1 MEGGSPAP
9 APTAWR
15 KDKFFE
21 VEMRVRDDDL
31 DEYGVV
37 NNAVHASYIHDAR
50 NVLLET
56 LGISIH
62 FWTSTGNTMAL
73 SELHLKYFTPL
84 RSGGR
89 FIVKLRVVQIK
100 GVRIIVDHVIETLP
114 NRKVVMEASATAVCL
129 DKNHRPTHVFPELV
143 SKIHQFFSCE
153 NNSS

>member
-1 MEGGSPAP
+1 
-9 APTAWR
+9 
-15 KDKFFE
+15 
-21 VEMRVRDDDL
+21 MRVRDDDL

-114 NRKVVMEASATAVCL
+114 NRRYGSQCNRCL
-129 DKNHRPTHVFPELV
+129 PRQKPPSNSRIPGVGVQDTSVF
-143 SKIHQFFSCE
+143 FM
-153 NNSS
+153 